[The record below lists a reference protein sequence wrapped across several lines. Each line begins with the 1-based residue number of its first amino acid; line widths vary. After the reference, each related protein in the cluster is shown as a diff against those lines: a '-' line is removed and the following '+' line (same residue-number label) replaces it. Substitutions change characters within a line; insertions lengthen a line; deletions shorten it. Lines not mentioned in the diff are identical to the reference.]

1 MIAIAVK
8 QSVYVSAVCINSRIV
23 IYIDNILW
31 SIIVI
36 LCSHVQI
43 SCMLEIALD
52 DTTFEAV
59 RNRE

>member
-1 MIAIAVK
+1 MCL
-8 QSVYVSAVCINSRIV
+8 SVYVSAVCINSRIV
-23 IYIDNILW
+23 IYIDNILLEYY
-31 SIIVI
+31 IVI